1 MPTTHDGGGG
11 PSLWPELTWEDIDA
25 DVHLLTKSST
35 SRVAEPL
42 ASHVELIVAD
52 TPSNRLELIAQNIFH
67 VHQSLGEA
75 IQRVQGE
82 SALVRVIQ
90 SFLTQQGIHVDGDGK
105 AEQWLREHAL
115 EWSFFEKDDGG
126 RDELLQCIRDDIHSA
141 TSKAEFLQY
150 FDAALHPSVWF
161 PVHNRL
167 HREAT
172 PSSTV
177 LGNLPLISDAEAF
190 QDAKD
195 IKRDQLRINGVLFPG
210 IVGYDA
216 LIKALVDE
224 IHRVAVAFRPSYH
237 AFASTYEEMA
247 KRILHSINRTES
259 GGGSYEVLTSLV
271 TPPRPHATSLVLL
284 RPNSKAATPLHI
296 HIEMGPYEDH
306 EGTWCFGLR
315 TVVSAETS
323 YVICDSDDPTTE
335 WLAVQAKY
343 ENRLAF
349 SIGMSP
355 FTSETRGAREDGGQV
370 QLLRCF

>member
-1 MPTTHDGGGG
+1 MP
-11 PSLWPELTWEDIDA
+11 
-25 DVHLLTKSST
+25 
-35 SRVAEPL
+35 
-42 ASHVELIVAD
+42 
-52 TPSNRLELIAQNIFH
+52 Q
-67 VHQSLGEA
+67 
-75 IQRVQGE
+75 
-82 SALVRVIQ
+82 
-90 SFLTQQGIHVDGDGK
+90 
-105 AEQWLREHAL
+105 
-115 EWSFFEKDDGG
+115 
-126 RDELLQCIRDDIHSA
+126 
-141 TSKAEFLQY
+141 
-150 FDAALHPSVWF
+150 
-161 PVHNRL
+161 
-167 HREAT
+167 
-172 PSSTV
+172 
-177 LGNLPLISDAEAF
+177 ISDAEAF

-224 IHRVAVAFRPSYH
+224 IQRVAVAFRPSYH

-271 TPPRPHATSLVLL
+271 TPPPPHATSLVLL

-296 HIEMGPYEDH
+296 RIEMGPYEDH

-370 QLLRCF
+370 QLLRCISA